1 MTANRILL
9 AFTLLTTALVLALV
23 VGAGQG
29 VAMDAGPVPG
39 ARPSPT
45 PDGHAPVAPAAP
57 ESPAAPEIPP
67 LPDLIVESIR
77 VVPRNPIL
85 NQSATIQVTI
95 KNQGTKDLAM
105 DNSFYTDLYI
115 DPAVVPIQLGQ
126 DSDHA
131 WGCQAYWVPAG
142 ESYTLS
148 WEYTFTDVKVYA
160 LYAQVDTDGHVGEA
174 NENNNVLGP
183 ISVEVMGPNRIIH
196 ETHQDFQMGLASGLD
211 LSHPDGVIRRGLWF
225 VAEDEPGVYE
235 PDVQIDDPPLPPSHD
250 NNVNQI
256 RPALTG
262 NGAGQLYAAW
272 EDGRNGGVYNRD
284 IYFARS
290 LDGGATWI
298 DEQRINRD
306 PPLPA
311 TANQHAPHLAY
322 DPGSGRLYAVWQD
335 HRSGDYD
342 IYFSSSTN
350 GGQTW
355 LATDVPISVDPPNS
369 ADADQLNPSIAVAPS
384 GDIYVVWQDKRNG
397 NDDIYIA
404 RSQDG
409 GANWG
414 PNYFVT
420 DDPQM
425 RSQDQVNPS
434 VGVQD
439 DWFGND
445 VIYVGWEDWRVPD
458 HPEIYVA
465 RSTDGGETFGLDV
478 PVDIETAGTSYR
490 VEPSLEV
497 GIFISGTY
505 PITTSIRK
513 HDIHVVWQEG
523 TGDEADVYWTYAI
536 ETYPPQGMP
545 DPDISPYPY
554 HFSFEDPGK
563 VSGLYIDSD
572 YVLPPDPAPT
582 WPTEPSW
589 QGQVSLALA
598 GEYDITGC
606 RPEASS
612 WYSRGVFIAWSD
624 AASFDEWRYEI
635 FTRRVASPGE
645 GHEVY
650 ELCAADWATGVVNDN
665 AKLYGYRDDSDDYA
679 LYRPAATRQS
689 NPSIY
694 ADPTNVYIAWDDD
707 RWDEPLH
714 AGAVRNRDVFMT
726 RLDMPPQAVH
736 ISPVMGSS
744 SYAPTWY
751 VLSWWGVTEHSTD
764 LLFQTRFGPNP
775 DPPHTDEAL
784 NGWTRW
790 TGNPSSLY
798 LGCEAGEGCYYDAP
812 GRHIVGPDGSEWPES
827 PYMQY
832 KVIIQDTSRLTAL
845 SQVTIHYQ
853 GIGLVYLPMILRN
866 P

>member
-29 VAMDAGPVPG
+29 VAMDAGPIPG

-77 VVPRNPIL
+77 VVPKNPII
-85 NQSATIQVTI
+85 NQSATILVTI

-183 ISVEVMGPNRIIH
+183 MSVEVMGPNRIIH

-225 VAEDEPGVYE
+225 VAEDEPGVYQ

-262 NGAGQLYAAW
+262 NGAGELYAAW

-284 IYFARS
+284 IFFARS

-298 DEQRINRD
+298 DEQRINTD

-311 TANQHAPHLAY
+311 TANQHAPDLAY

-342 IYFSSSTN
+342 IYFSSSTD
-350 GGQTW
+350 GGQNW
-355 LATDVPISVDPPNS
+355 LASDKQVSLDPPNS
-369 ADADQLNPSIAVAPS
+369 PDADQLNPSIAVAPS
-384 GDIYVVWQDKRNG
+384 GNIYVVWQDKRNG

-414 PNYFVT
+414 TNYFVT

-425 RSQDQVNPS
+425 RSQNQVNPS
-434 VGVQD
+434 VALQD
-439 DWFGND
+439 GWSGED
-445 VIYVGWEDWRVPD
+445 VIYVAWEDWRVPD

-465 RSTDGGETFGLDV
+465 QSLDGGVTFGLDV
-478 PVDIETAGTSYR
+478 PVDIPTAGTSYR

-497 GIFISGTY
+497 GTFISGTFSL
-505 PITTSIRK
+505 PSSIRK
-513 HDIHVVWQEG
+513 HDIHVAWQQGAEDG
-523 TGDEADVYWTYAI
+523 ADVYWTYAI
-536 ETYPPQGMP
+536 EEFPAFDDDLPGEAC
-545 DPDISPYPY
+545 PYPY
-554 HFSFEDPGK
+554 QNSFCFNGLTK
-563 VSGLYIDSD
+563 VNGFYINSN
-572 YVLPPDPAPT
+572 YALPPDPAPS
-582 WPTEPSW
+582 WPVEPSW

-598 GEYDITGC
+598 YDTDLTWC
-606 RPEASS
+606 HADSTEA
-612 WYSRGVFIAWSD
+612 YSRGVFIAWSD
-624 AASFDEWRYEI
+624 AASFDEWRYELH
-635 FTRRVASPGE
+635 TRRVASPGE
-645 GHEVY
+645 GHESY
-650 ELCAADWATGVVNDN
+650 ETCEDQATGAVNDN
-665 AKLYGYRDDSDDYA
+665 PKLYGYRDDPDDYA
-679 LYRPAATRQS
+679 LYRPAATRQA
-689 NPSIY
+689 NPYLYSQRS
-694 ADPTNVYIAWDDD
+694 PTPSWSPLLYLTWDDD

-726 RLDMPPQAVH
+726 RLGMPPQSVH
-736 ISPVMGSS
+736 VSPVMGSS
-744 SYAPTWY
+744 SYVPTWY
-751 VLSWWGVTEHSTD
+751 VLSWWGVTEHSSD
-764 LLFQTRFGPNP
+764 LLFQTRFGLNP
-775 DPPHTDEAL
+775 DPPHTDEEL

-790 TGNPSSLY
+790 TGNPSSPY
-798 LGCEAGEGCYYDAP
+798 LCPDAGEGCYYDAP
-812 GRHIVGPDGSEWPES
+812 GRHIVGPDGSEWPEY

-832 KVIIQDTSRLTAL
+832 KVIIRDTT
-845 SQVTIHYQ
+845 
-853 GIGLVYLPMILRN
+853 
-866 P
+866 